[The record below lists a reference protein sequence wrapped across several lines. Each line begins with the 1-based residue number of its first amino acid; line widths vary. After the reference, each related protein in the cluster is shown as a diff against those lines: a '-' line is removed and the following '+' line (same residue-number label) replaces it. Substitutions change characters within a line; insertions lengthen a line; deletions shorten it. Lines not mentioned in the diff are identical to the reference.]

1 MADSPFRVLSK
12 DDIWSA
18 KDLEERDV
26 PVPLWGDGVGVRVRS
41 LSLEQ
46 VTQIKTHAQKKN
58 PKTGTME
65 DDNRLLMAGLL
76 CEGIIEPLFDFNESV
91 RLLTKSSA
99 AVSVIVNAINEL
111 SGLTGTAVAEADKS
125 DGDGYEPAVP
135 VFLDAGAEDRNGAGP
150 ASPDERA

>member
-1 MADSPFRVLSK
+1 MADSHFRVLSK

-26 PVPLWGDGVGVRVRS
+26 PVPQWGEGAGVRVRS

-58 PKTGTME
+58 PKTGAME

-76 CEGIIEPLFDFNESV
+76 CEGIIEPLFDFNESP
-91 RLLTKSSA
+91 RLLSKSSA
-99 AVSVIVNAINEL
+99 GGGVLANVLNEL
-111 SGLTGTAVAEADKS
+111 
-125 DGDGYEPAVP
+125 
-135 VFLDAGAEDRNGAGP
+135 
-150 ASPDERA
+150 